1 MDKIIDGKVL
11 QKEIKEKLVEEVNG
25 IDEKLKLVVI
35 QVGNNDASNI
45 YVRNKGKLCKEVGID
60 FCHQKYDD
68 ITESNLIKEIEKL
81 NDDKTVTGILVQLP
95 LPSTISEKN
104 VIEKIAYY
112 KDVDGLTSKNIGNLF
127 AGNEAIAPCTALG
140 VMEILKSKN
149 VSIEGENAV
158 IVGRSKLVGLPLIAL
173 LLRENATV
181 TTCHSKTQNLK
192 EITKEADILVVAIGK
207 KEYIDKSYIKDGAVV
222 IDVGINREDGKLY
235 GDCNK
240 NIEEKVRYMTPVPG
254 GVGPLTVIMLINNII
269 KAHKLQKKLK

>member
-1 MDKIIDGKVL
+1 MDKIIDGKNL
-11 QKEIKEKLVEEVNG
+11 QAEIKKKLVEEVKS
-25 IDEKLKLVVI
+25 IDETLKLVVI
-35 QVGNNDASNI
+35 QVGNNEASNI
-45 YVRNKGKLCKEVGID
+45 YVRNKGRLCKEVGID
-60 FCHQKYDD
+60 FCHKKYDD
-68 ITESNLIKEIEKL
+68 ITESDLIREIEKL
-81 NDDKTVTGILVQLP
+81 NDDQLVTGILVQLP
-95 LPSTISEKN
+95 LPSTINEKN

-127 AGNEAIAPCTALG
+127 AGNDAIAPCTALG

-149 VSIEGENAV
+149 VSIEGKNAV
-158 IVGRSKLVGLPLIAL
+158 IVGRSKLVGLPLVAL

-181 TTCHSKTQNLK
+181 TTCHSRTLNLR
-192 EITKEADILVVAIGK
+192 EITRKADILVVAIGK

-222 IDVGINREDGKLY
+222 VDVGINREDGKLY